1 MKISVHPRIFRLFPG
16 YHRCV
21 VIAEGVSNTGES
33 DVLTAMLRDAEES
46 VRSNPTLREHRSN
59 PSIAAWRNAFTSFG
73 LNPNPNP
80 PSVEGLVKRVI
91 GGKTLPFISPLVT
104 IFNIQSL
111 RYLVPL
117 GGDDLDTVTGD
128 LELCFADGT
137 ETYLPLGGGAEE
149 HPRDGEV
156 VYKDSRSGDVFCR
169 GWCWRNGERSKIRP
183 ETRNVAINVDA
194 LPPAT
199 PELAR
204 KAAGET
210 AELVRVHCG
219 GNVRVCDLSEAS
231 PGVTVGE

>member
-1 MKISVHPRIFRLFPG
+1 MKISVHPRIFQLFPG

-21 VIAEGVSNTGES
+21 VVADGVSNAGES
-33 DVLTAMLRDAEES
+33 EKLTEMLREAEER
-46 VRSNPTLREHRSN
+46 VRANPELREFRAN
-59 PSIAAWRNAFTSFG
+59 PYIAAWRNAFTSFG

-80 PSVEGLVKRVI
+80 PSVEGLVKRVLS
-91 GGKTLPFISPLVT
+91 GKNLPFISPLVT

-111 RYLVPL
+111 TNLTPL

-137 ETYLPLGGGAEE
+137 ETYLPLGGGVEE
-149 HPRDGEV
+149 HPKDGEV

-183 ETRNVAINVDA
+183 ETTNVAINVDA

-204 KAAGET
+204 RVAEAT
-210 AELVRVHCG
+210 ADLVRTCCG
-219 GNVRVCDLSEAS
+219 GTVRILDLSETS
-231 PGVTVGE
+231 PSFHIG